1 MNEKKEKNNRT
12 VKIDTSEMSPIDSK
26 GIMKLF
32 KIFLGEC
39 QNLCDFKGRKNICWR
54 VAVIKLKSEVSPR

>member
-1 MNEKKEKNNRT
+1 MKRKKKNNRT
-12 VKIDTSEMSPIDSK
+12 VKVDTSEMSPIDSK

-32 KIFLGEC
+32 KTFLGEC
-39 QNLCDFKGRKNICWR
+39 QNPCDFKGRKNISWR